1 MSMVKLTVRLPKLLH
16 ETLHR
21 QAQQRNCSLN
31 KIIVEMLWR
40 GMDSQKEAGL
50 SQHEQLLAAIREA
63 GLRTAELNWVNKY
76 VKTAPDVTVEEIRE
90 LWKGKRPLSEEIITD
105 RGER

>member
-31 KIIVEMLWR
+31 KIIVVAR
-40 GMDSQKEAGL
+40 RR
-50 SQHEQLLAAIREA
+50 LASH
-63 GLRTAELNWVNKY
+63 NMSSCW
-76 VKTAPDVTVEEIRE
+76 PPF
-90 LWKGKRPLSEEIITD
+90 GKQD
-105 RGER
+105 